1 MKKILSIA
9 VLLPLV
15 IMFGIYAYKPGAR
28 AQDLELLKN
37 PWHLE
42 ANGGATEQYQTIS
55 PTVLAGVSSL
65 QVTYNL
71 HGLCALDGD
80 ASALIFDQNGW
91 KYVSLSRYGQNCRD
105 GDQTVTIPLSDFK
118 DISNGQ
124 QLTTNTSLTGN
135 LHTRFWYNTYYHV
148 DITSAKVLTNGETTA
163 PTSTSLPTPTLAT
176 TPTPSPTQSPTPT
189 PTQTQ
194 QSAFSP
200 NAIVATPTPQPTPST
215 DLPTGSSFAIQSI
228 DAMKDTKDAICGP
241 RPLDWINKWLDKAVE
256 LSAQYIAISTPYEN
270 PSCGD
275 ALSYTKTWVKAIR
288 AHGLHVWHRHMP
300 LSFEG
305 IYSVNKN
312 NSTNYLNL
320 ISTYIKNNPD
330 LFQDGDIFT
339 PIPEPQNGGIQGIT
353 YCANSVCQFQSA
365 PAFNQWLRDAMTT
378 SKNAFAAIGKNNMK
392 IGYFGFD
399 GFVAWGD
406 KNPDWHGILE
416 DSTVAQMGNITID
429 HYPETVG
436 ETMDQA
442 LTALQAKY
450 PTTPIVI
457 GEYGTVNGQNVNQ
470 EVTDTLTAAKNHHVV
485 GFNYW
490 QFGPSGS
497 GEQLI
502 NDDFSNRSDF
512 TIVASFYKGQ

>member
-1 MKKILSIA
+1 MRKKLLSI
-9 VLLPLV
+9 LLLV
-15 IMFGIYAYKPGAR
+15 PFVFGVGFSVYRPSTQ
-28 AQDLELLKN
+28 AQEVSLLKN
-37 PWHLE
+37 PWHLQ
-42 ANGGATEQYQTIS
+42 ADGGASEAKVVVNPTILS
-55 PTVLAGVSSL
+55 GASSV
-65 QVTYNL
+65 QITYDL
-71 HGLCALDGD
+71 HGLCALSGD
-80 ASALIFDQNGW
+80 ASAIIFDQNGW
-91 KYVSLSRYGQNCRD
+91 KYVALSDVGQNCRD
-105 GDQTVTIPLSDFK
+105 GTQTVTIPLSSFK
-118 DISNGQ
+118 DIISGQ
-124 QLTTNTSLTGN
+124 ALDPNVPLTGKF
-135 LHTRFWYNTYYHV
+135 HVRFWYYKPYTV
-148 DITSAKVLTNGETTA
+148 DITSVKLLSNASLTQKTYPTA
-163 PTSTSLPTPTLAT
+163 TPTLTSVQA
-176 TPTPSPTQSPTPT
+176 TPTPSLSGSTGVQSGPT
-189 PTQTQ
+189 PTQVQT
-194 QSAFSP
+194 SS
-200 NAIVATPTPQPTPST
+200 TPLVTTLANTSGTFP
-215 DLPTGSSFAIQSI
+215 IQSI
-228 DAMKDTKDAICGP
+228 DAMKDTKDAICGQ

-256 LSAQYIAISTPYEN
+256 LGANYVAISTPYDN

-275 ALSYTKTWVKAIR
+275 ALAYTKTWVKAIR
-288 AHGLHVWHRHMP
+288 AHNMHVWHRHMP

-312 NSTNYLNL
+312 NSSNYLDM
-320 ISTYIKNNPD
+320 ISNYIKNNPD
-330 LFQDGDIFT
+330 IFENGDIFT

-353 YCANSVCQFQSA
+353 YCANSICQFTSA
-365 PAFNQWLRDAMTT
+365 ADFNQWLRDAMTT
-378 SKNAFAAIGKNNMK
+378 SQQAFQSINKSIK

-416 DSTVAQMGNITID
+416 DSTVSQMGNITID

-457 GEYGTVNGQNVNQ
+457 GEYGTVNGQNVDQ
-470 EVTDTLTAAKNHHVV
+470 EVQDTMTAAKNHNIV

-512 TIVASFYKGQ
+512 STVESFYKAQ